1 MTWQTNCVYLTT
13 LMPPLL
19 RVQTFMTAPPL
30 YGSKMGL
37 YDSSPKFSHPPTKVF
52 MNTPLGLPERLKIV
66 EAHPSL
72 MKCSRGGAQPWD
84 TWNSSTLLARSQKAL
99 QKEIPL

>member
-13 LMPPLL
+13 LTPPLVKGPNFYD
-19 RVQTFMTAPPL
+19 RPPL

-52 MNTPLGLPERLKIV
+52 MNTPLGLPERL
-66 EAHPSL
+66 
-72 MKCSRGGAQPWD
+72 
-84 TWNSSTLLARSQKAL
+84 
-99 QKEIPL
+99 